1 MWSVIQLM
9 IFSIRIVLKCQQK
22 VKTKNLPFMKNIC
35 GIGAWKSVKGFL
47 LHEKQCLSPRLLD
60 DG

>member
-22 VKTKNLPFMKNIC
+22 VKTKILPFMKYIC

-47 LHEKQCLSPRLLD
+47 LHEKQ
-60 DG
+60 

>member
-1 MWSVIQLM
+1 M